1 MPEEKPTQPKDSEDI
16 QELRQVLG
24 TVAEFMYQIK
34 DLVKEFLD
42 TLSKSFD
49 GEKLGREVAQMYKS
63 LVDSGMPPDK
73 AYELTQKFLETKLQA
88 IPKVSSFIEMLQKSM
103 TGGAITGG
111 AHPPIIIAKTKGKP
125 KIVRLEKKEEGEG
138 GYEIRIEGEEEKEKR
153 DSEEQ

>member
-1 MPEEKPTQPKDSEDI
+1 MSEEKKPMQPKGSGEID
-16 QELRQVLG
+16 ELKQVLG

-49 GEKLGREVAQMYKS
+49 GEKLGREIAQMYKS
-63 LVDSGMPPDK
+63 LVESGMPPDK
-73 AYELTQKFLETKLQA
+73 AYELTQRFLEAKLEA

-103 TGGAITGG
+103 SEGTK
-111 AHPPIIIAKTKGKP
+111 PPTPLVVTMSKGKP
-125 KIVRLEKKEEGEG
+125 KIIRLEKKEEGEG
-138 GYEIRIEGEEEKEKR
+138 YEVKIEGEEEEKKR